1 MFINFCIYLFLYLF
15 DSKRLDAF
23 PMDIYKNNKGNSYN
37 YRVSNKEPDL
47 NSLLQENL
55 VESSLKD
62 TINITDQ
69 AKKNNNNN
77 HIPQYMLNLYN
88 VASNIFSTM
97 VILFGAI
104 SAKVCLRITF
114 FISFTLILIKTLCS
128 SLFNMVQLI
137 VTHCIAVR

>member
-88 VASNIFSTM
+88 VASKEQDSFTEDLFNHGNIVRSYFSKG
-97 VILFGAI
+97 LFTYNFFRKFHFNFNKN
-104 SAKVCLRITF
+104 SLFITF
-114 FISFTLILIKTLCS
+114 
-128 SLFNMVQLI
+128 
-137 VTHCIAVR
+137 